1 MCGTGVVLSITS
13 SGILAL
19 QGNTAIHYAAMAP
32 TTSVLRLL
40 LQRGALVD
48 VAERSPGVHPIHVA
62 ANHHRLDN
70 IRLLVEEAGIDPDLK
85 IKGSGV
91 SPLIHAT
98 GSVKSGRSNPEAVAV
113 IQYLLGTG
121 RVDVN
126 AKDSKVRATALHYAA
141 MDGALDVLEVLVAAG
156 ADLSAKNKSNKTA
169 AQLAEVGGHTE
180 AARYLVEQSE
190 MRTWSFPALGA
201 ISPKIAA
208 GSISTLA
215 PGAGLTALQLA
226 AKEGD
231 LEVVKRLV
239 EQAGMDPKDPDQ
251 TVSSALSDLW
261 LAPRSLTLWPWAGV
275 YAAALGLLEA
285 PGPSRRVPSGPA
297 PDRPAGQE
305 QGRASRPD
313 AGPARVRRG
322 RGPRPGPAHPRAVP
336 PQGTAGARH
345 AWRRARYHEL
355 CSLP

>member
-40 LQRGALVD
+40 LQRGALID
-48 VAERSPGVHPIHVA
+48 VAECSTGVHPIHSA
-62 ANHHRLDN
+62 ACNHRLDN

-98 GSVKSGRSNPEAVAV
+98 GPVKSGRTNPEAVAV

-126 AKDSKVRATALHYAA
+126 AKDSKVRATALHFAA

-156 ADLSAKNKSNKTA
+156 ADLSAKRMDGKTA
-169 AQLAEVGGHTE
+169 AQVAKASGHTE
-180 AARYLVEQSE
+180 AARYLVEQSILQKG
-190 MRTWSFPALGA
+190 RGGHSQADADAAADPGP
-201 ISPKIAA
+201 ISA
-208 GSISTLA
+208 SS
-215 PGAGLTALQLA
+215 PGASGSLVNLLA
-226 AKEGD
+226 AAKDGD
-231 LEVVKRLV
+231 LEQVRLLVEEQGVEPRLSDDVGASPLDIAAMNGHLPVVRYLI

-251 TVSSALSDLW
+251 TVSSAWSDLW
-261 LAPRSLTLWPWAGV
+261 LAPGGIPT
-275 YAAALGLLEA
+275 
-285 PGPSRRVPSGPA
+285 
-297 PDRPAGQE
+297 
-305 QGRASRPD
+305 
-313 AGPARVRRG
+313 
-322 RGPRPGPAHPRAVP
+322 
-336 PQGTAGARH
+336 
-345 AWRRARYHEL
+345 
-355 CSLP
+355 

>member
-1 MCGTGVVLSITS
+1 MTS
-13 SGILAL
+13 WGILAL
-19 QGNTAIHYAAMAP
+19 QGNTAIHYAASAP

-48 VAERSPGVHPIHVA
+48 VTEYSSARHPIHSA
-62 ANHHRLDN
+62 ANDNRLDN
-70 IRLLVEEAGIDPDLK
+70 IRLLVEEAGIDPDLRCRAR
-85 IKGSGV
+85 GV
-91 SPLIHAT
+91 SPLMFAAAAA
-98 GSVKSGRSNPEAVAV
+98 KSDHSNPEVVAV

-126 AKDSKVRATALHYAA
+126 AKDSKVRATALHYVA
-141 MDGALDVLEVLVAAG
+141 MDGVLDVLEVLVAAG
-156 ADLSAKNKSNKTA
+156 ADLSAKNKNGKTA
-169 AQLAEVGGHTE
+169 AQLAKAGGHTE

-285 PGPSRRVPSGPA
+285 PGPSRGVPSGPA
-297 PDRPAGQE
+297 PDQPAGQK

-313 AGPARVRRG
+313 AGPARVRGG
-322 RGPRPGPAHPRAVP
+322 RGPRPGPAYPRAVP
-336 PQGTAGARH
+336 PQGAPGARH
-345 AWRRARYHEL
+345 AWRTARYHGL